1 MTSSANA
8 TGNGTYEDPNFQIE
22 VPLRDNFRF
31 VHEPIHAH
39 IADRFVGRSRDLEE
53 LEHFNK

>member
-53 LEHFNK
+53 LLRLV